1 MSNQKEYNLI
11 EYFIT
16 IFLGAI
22 LTAPGGTSLSPLIF
36 FFVDK
41 TKKGIIYKSKRAIW
55 IVFGILPFVLNTYP
69 SFILSRRNIYT
80 NEIIRDLNDQE
91 QSAEF
96 RSLIRQQRNPKLAP
110 EMLST

>member
-41 TKKGIIYKSKRAIW
+41 TKKGIIYKSKRAI
-55 IVFGILPFVLNTYP
+55 
-69 SFILSRRNIYT
+69 
-80 NEIIRDLNDQE
+80 
-91 QSAEF
+91 
-96 RSLIRQQRNPKLAP
+96 
-110 EMLST
+110 